1 MQECG
6 RVYLLVYSF
15 KIPVDTVLCKNLSLL
30 NLFNLCPNSIFNKLD
45 LHNSSFYSGQEV
57 STLQHTPGWSK
68 IRAKLKVGRGGGGK
82 DEGENV
88 RGKRV
93 RAKLKGGQV

>member
-6 RVYLLVYSF
+6 RDYLLDYSF

-30 NLFNLCPNSIFNKLD
+30 NLFNLCPYSIFNKLD

-68 IRAKLKVGRGGGGK
+68 IRAKLKVGRRGGVK
-82 DEGENV
+82 DEGEKCK
-88 RGKRV
+88 REKGK
-93 RAKLKGGQV
+93 G